1 VARNHSQHGE
11 RAGGGYERIGKRVSI
26 FVKGRVWY
34 ANHQEGPKQKRTSLR
49 TRNHEV
55 ARQKARAIEA
65 ELSGA
70 VPRQAGTFDI
80 AAAVQAYID
89 WQDSNDRAPKTMVKY
104 RDVLTRFAAHCRDA
118 GVRLMHAITTQTVD
132 EFAIRRRRDGMAA
145 KTIYTE
151 LTIVR
156 QWLNFTVTR
165 RMLAV
170 SPVSGTK
177 LVKPKPGPRDY
188 WRQQQLDAIVE
199 AARGPYKAAFVLM
212 AETGMRIG
220 EVVHLTHD
228 DLTLTGPAFVAHI
241 RPKDVVPGAR
251 PWRPKNGEQRAVPL
265 SPRAV
270 AMLRDLPRRRRWV
283 IDRMDGT
290 AATTNLPAND
300 RHILAYLKTVLA
312 KLGLE
317 GTNHKFRH
325 SFCTIAVLSGVNF
338 FTLRRWVGHID
349 EEALKIYVHIADEEA
364 QVTMRQLAERRQA
377 AGRAAKPARGRKGI
391 SKVSA
396 QSPRGGRGAGG

>member
-1 VARNHSQHGE
+1 MARNHSQHGE

-220 EVVHLTHD
+220 EVVHLTQD
-228 DLTLTGPAFVAHI
+228 DLTLTGPAPVAHI

-396 QSPRGGRGAGG
+396 KSPRGGRGAGG